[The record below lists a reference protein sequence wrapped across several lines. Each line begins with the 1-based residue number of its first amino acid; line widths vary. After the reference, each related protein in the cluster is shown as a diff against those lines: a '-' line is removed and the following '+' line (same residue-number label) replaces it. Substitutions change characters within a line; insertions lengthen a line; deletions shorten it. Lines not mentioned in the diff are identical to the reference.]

1 MYSAETASQPTTGAR
16 FQPIKK
22 RDRKKQWKTGSHAI
36 TALERKF
43 QETLG
48 QLKQLDEAEYEWD
61 KRSGFELA
69 EKYEAELRARLRA
82 ALVSLENA
90 IRLIS
95 PDWDRKHLM
104 KPKVTR
110 QTRPMFPRGQF
121 QNALIACLRKATAA
135 LTIYEIVEIVAP
147 KLGLPNPTADQRRR
161 MRIMARSSL
170 RGYYDKGFV
179 DCVGEPAK
187 WFVRNNQADAGI
199 AAR

>member
-1 MYSAETASQPTTGAR
+1 MYSPESASQPKAGPR

-22 RDRKKQWKTGSHAI
+22 RDRKKQWVTGSHAI
-36 TALERKF
+36 SALERKF

-48 QLKQLDEAEYEWD
+48 QIKQLDEAEYEWD
-61 KRSGFELA
+61 KRSGFDLA

-90 IRLIS
+90 IRLIC
-95 PDWDRKHLM
+95 PDWNRKHLM
-104 KPKVTR
+104 KPKATR

-121 QNALIACLRKATAA
+121 QNAVITCLRRAVAP
-135 LTIYEIVEIVAP
+135 LTVYEIVEIVAP

-187 WFVRNNQADAGI
+187 WFARDSQADAGI
-199 AAR
+199 DAR

>member
-1 MYSAETASQPTTGAR
+1 VGAR

-22 RDRKKQWKTGSHAI
+22 RDRKKTWTTGSHAI
-36 TALERKF
+36 NALERKF

-48 QLKQLDEAEYEWD
+48 QIKQLDEAEYEWD
-61 KRSGFELA
+61 KRSGFALA
-69 EKYEAELRARLRA
+69 DRHERDLRAKLRA

-90 IRLIS
+90 IRLIC
-95 PDWDRKHLM
+95 PEWDRKHLM

-110 QTRPMFPRGQF
+110 QTRPMFQRGRF
-121 QNALIACLRKATAA
+121 QNALIGCLRVANGP

-161 MRIMARSSL
+161 MRTMAYSSL

-179 DCVGEPAK
+179 DCEGETAK
-187 WFVRNNQADAGI
+187 WFVRNNQADGGI